1 VICHVLIKKR
11 CNTFSFNAE
20 AGQIYTIALGG
31 YSTGGWTDTLDGY
44 KLTVSQV
51 PIPGAVWLFGGTLVA
66 LFYSTRAL
74 LSRCQQGFKSLST
87 LWKNTLFAWGLLQ

>member
-1 VICHVLIKKR
+1 MICHVLIKKR

-51 PIPGAVWLFGGTLVA
+51 PIPGTVWLFGGTFVA
-66 LFYSTRAL
+66 LGAIILFDESVAL
-74 LSRCQQGFKSLST
+74 TLSARL
-87 LWKNTLFAWGLLQ
+87 